1 MADLRWWRQDT
12 QFGEITVV
20 VSDVGVLAIALPGGD
35 GIEELLGTAIFER
48 DDALAARLDGWF
60 RASSH
65 NLDLAVDMDR
75 AGVTGFR
82 RTVLETLTREVGWGE
97 TVTYGE
103 LAAMAGRP
111 NAARAVG
118 TFMSTNPVPF
128 VIPCH
133 RVIAAGGRLGG
144 YGGAWSDGG
153 GTELKRR
160 LLAREGVTTKD

>member
-12 QFGEITVV
+12 PFGGVAVV
-20 VSDVGVLAIALPGGD
+20 VSDAGVLAIGLPGGE
-35 GIEELLGTAIFER
+35 GIEELLGEALPER
-48 DDALAARLDGWF
+48 DEAVADRLDDWF
-60 RASSH
+60 AGRLH
-65 NLDLAVDMDR
+65 DLDLHVDLDG

-97 TVTYGE
+97 TVSYGE

-111 NAARAVG
+111 KAARAVG
-118 TFMSTNPVPF
+118 TAMSTNPVPF

-133 RVIAAGGRLGG
+133 RVIAAGGRIGG